1 MRLLLGAI
9 LGAAILYSGYWYFG
23 ARNAENAMRN
33 WLDDR
38 DSAGWVANY
47 SIVETRGFPNRFD
60 TTISDLEL
68 ADPATGLAWAAPFFQ
83 LFRLSYQPGH
93 YIAIWPGSQT
103 LATPLQKI
111 SIATTGAHASLV
123 TRPRDGL
130 ALDRATLDF
139 TDISLSSTAEWSVTL
154 DKALLSTR
162 LSATNSYDINLN
174 ATALRPQGGTLAMMA
189 ESGLVPGVIDSLVL
203 DANLTFDAPWDRH
216 ALESRRPQ
224 VTAIDLR
231 LMQANWG
238 QLDLWAA
245 GQLSVD
251 DQGRASGEITL
262 KAKNWREMLDL
273 AKQAGWVPEP
283 LVPSIESGLNLV
295 AGMSGSPKTLDAPL
309 TFKDGAVSFGPFRIG
324 TAPKL
329 VLR

>member
-1 MRLLLGAI
+1 MQFAH
-9 LGAAILYSGYWYFG
+9 SGDEDLAGVLIVFALEGGVFVGQAQDGFCQFVFVFG
-23 ARNAENAMRN
+23 GL
-33 WLDDR
+33 WLDGHGDDR
-38 DSAGWVANY
+38 VR
-47 SIVETRGFPNRFD
+47 EFH
-60 TTISDLEL
+60 
-68 ADPATGLAWAAPFFQ
+68 GLQ
-83 LFRLSYQPGH
+83 G
-93 YIAIWPGSQT
+93 
-103 LATPLQKI
+103 
-111 SIATTGAHASLV
+111 
-123 TRPRDGL
+123 DG
-130 ALDRATLDF
+130 
-139 TDISLSSTAEWSVTL
+139 
-154 DKALLSTR
+154 
-162 LSATNSYDINLN
+162 
-174 ATALRPQGGTLAMMA
+174 
-189 ESGLVPGVIDSLVL
+189 LVL
-203 DANLTFDAPWDRH
+203 DANLTFDAPWDRN
-216 ALESRRPQ
+216 AIESRRPQ

-273 AKQAGWVPEP
+273 ARQAGWVPEP